1 MILLYM
7 AMGATVSVCLS
18 VSLSDS
24 QCKSPESG
32 IQNLFRMNTEEVR
45 GRSFFERVLLGAI
58 TLGEVNV
65 RCGVMQ

>member
-1 MILLYM
+1 MILLY
-7 AMGATVSVCLS
+7 GDDRVCLTHCDS
-18 VSLSDS
+18 VPG
-24 QCKSPESG
+24 KSAESG

>member
-7 AMGATVSVCLS
+7 AMGATVSVS
-18 VSLSDS
+18 HTVTVSL
-24 QCKSPESG
+24 CKSPESG